1 MPQCRD
7 FLVVLPE
14 TIIRIPQ
21 DSHLAWLRMFYAL
34 PRELVEKRPAYL
46 EMPRNIRRVLDSEKY
61 RAMLQSDSFLELVW
75 DCYAW
80 AVWQFFQ
87 IPHKDGTYH
96 DIPGDWQ
103 NYSGDFP
110 LWRMSY
116 LILPYFRNKIEAS
129 EGGSFQEL
137 FLEPIDHD
145 VAWMT
150 FQQFSI
156 FVEDLTKIIVEEQ
169 NWQPVI
175 DEIWKNRQPEDYTGK
190 NIQKRDFMRSWT
202 HSRTIPTLSLE
213 EIKENGTSISGEA
226 LYEIADPVPNL
237 KPACWTR

>member
-1 MPQCRD
+1 MPQCSD
-7 FLVVLPE
+7 FLVILPE

-21 DSHLAWLRMFYAL
+21 NSHLAWLRMFYAL

-46 EMPRNIRRVLDSEKY
+46 EMPRNIRRVLGSEKY

-110 LWRMSY
+110 LWRIPHHRDRKRTERKDFTHGISPTAASPVGTATE
-116 LILPYFRNKIEAS
+116 LPV
-129 EGGSFQEL
+129 L
-137 FLEPIDHD
+137 
-145 VAWMT
+145 
-150 FQQFSI
+150 
-156 FVEDLTKIIVEEQ
+156 
-169 NWQPVI
+169 WQ
-175 DEIWKNRQPEDYTGK
+175 
-190 NIQKRDFMRSWT
+190 
-202 HSRTIPTLSLE
+202 
-213 EIKENGTSISGEA
+213 TSITAAPSWKKRCGM
-226 LYEIADPVPNL
+226 
-237 KPACWTR
+237 

>member
-1 MPQCRD
+1 MPQCSD
-7 FLVVLPE
+7 FLVILPE

-21 DSHLAWLRMFYAL
+21 NSHLAWLRMFYAL

-46 EMPRNIRRVLDSEKY
+46 EMPRNIRRVLGSEKY

-87 IPHKDGTYH
+87 IPHKDGTHH

-116 LILPYFRNKIEAS
+116 LILRISETNLNMQWTGAFKI
-129 EGGSFQEL
+129 SFWPPL
-137 FLEPIDHD
+137 N
-145 VAWMT
+145 T
-150 FQQFSI
+150 
-156 FVEDLTKIIVEEQ
+156 
-169 NWQPVI
+169 
-175 DEIWKNRQPEDYTGK
+175 
-190 NIQKRDFMRSWT
+190 
-202 HSRTIPTLSLE
+202 TLRGPHINNSAILSV
-213 EIKENGTSISGEA
+213 T
-226 LYEIADPVPNL
+226 
-237 KPACWTR
+237 